1 MLRQQGLGLA
11 CHHVIQL
18 SPFFL
23 SQDAGEAASG
33 TCPFFFFALKINN
46 LTFFHFIPYNGLQD
60 HTDAHSHT

>member
-1 MLRQQGLGLA
+1 MLVQLGLA

-23 SQDAGEAASG
+23 SQERQRRGLVLFIS
-33 TCPFFFFALKINN
+33 LKINN

-60 HTDAHSHT
+60 HTDAHSRT